1 METAL
6 TLHHQP
12 SSLTGGFQSYLNY
25 VNSLPLLTEDEERD
39 LFIRFQ
45 QQNDLQAA
53 RKIVLSHLR
62 FVAYIAKSYSGYGL
76 PLEDL
81 VQEGSVGLMKSVK
94 RFDLSKGVRLASFAV
109 HWIKAEIHEYVLRN
123 WKLVKVATTKAQRKL
138 YFNLR
143 KMKKQLGW
151 MNQDEVDRIADSLD
165 VDVKDVAEMESRLY
179 QYDSYFDESFGESRT
194 AEDNPAYA
202 HSRILE
208 DRSFCP
214 ENVISDDFQQRC
226 LAEVHQYMQQLDERA
241 RDILQCRWLADE
253 ESKITLKALANK
265 YSISMERVR
274 QIESNALNKLRQHL
288 TTKGFDAPNGV
299 FGD

>member
-1 METAL
+1 MATAL
-6 TLHHQP
+6 TLHNH
-12 SSLTGGFQSYLNY
+12 STSLTGGFQPYLNY
-25 VNSLPLLTEDEERD
+25 VNSLPLLTEEEERR

-45 QQNDLQAA
+45 QQNDLEAA
-53 RKIVLSHLR
+53 RKIVLPHLR

-109 HWIKAEIHEYVLRN
+109 PWIKAEIHEYVLRN

-143 KMKKQLGW
+143 KMKNQLGW
-151 MNQDEVDRIADSLD
+151 MNQDEVDRVADSLD
-165 VDVKDVAEMESRLY
+165 VDAKDVAEMESRLF
-179 QYDSYFDESFGESRT
+179 QRDAHFDESFGEARIP
-194 AEDNPAYA
+194 EDNLTHAQA
-202 HSRILE
+202 RKLE

-226 LAEVHQYMQQLDERA
+226 LTEIYQYFQQLDERA

-253 ESKITLKALANK
+253 ESKATLKALANR
-265 YSISMERVR
+265 YDISMERVR
-274 QIESNALNKLRQHL
+274 QIENNTLSKLRQHL
-288 TTKGFDAPNGV
+288 VAHGYEAPNEV

>member
-1 METAL
+1 MTTAL
-6 TLHHQP
+6 TLNH
-12 SSLTGGFQSYLNY
+12 SASLTGGFQPYLNY

-45 QQNDLQAA
+45 QQNDLEAA

-151 MNQDEVDRIADSLD
+151 MNQDEVDRIADSLN
-165 VDVKDVAEMESRLY
+165 VDEKDVAEMESRLY
-179 QYDSYFDESFGESRT
+179 QHDAHFDESFGESRT
-194 AEDNPAYA
+194 PEDHPATA
-202 HSRILE
+202 RVLE
-208 DRSFCP
+208 DRAFCP
-214 ENVISDDFQQRC
+214 EKIINDDFQQRC
-226 LAEVHQYMQQLDERA
+226 LREIHQYLQQLDERA

-253 ESKITLKALANK
+253 GSKATLKVLANK
-265 YSISMERVR
+265 YDISMERVR
-274 QIESNALNKLRQHL
+274 QIERNTLNRLRQHL
-288 TTKGFDAPNGV
+288 VVQGFEAPNEV
-299 FGD
+299 FGH

>member
-1 METAL
+1 MATAL
-6 TLHHQP
+6 TLNHAA
-12 SSLTGGFQSYLNY
+12 SLTGGFQSYLNY
-25 VNSLPLLTEDEERD
+25 VNSLPLLTEGEERD

-45 QQNDLQAA
+45 QQNDLEAA

-81 VQEGSVGLMKSVK
+81 VQQGSVGLMKSVK
-94 RFDLSKGVRLASFAV
+94 RFDLSKGVRLSSFAV

-151 MNQDEVDRIADSLD
+151 MNQNELDRIADSLD
-165 VDVKDVAEMESRLY
+165 VDAKDVAEMESRLY

-194 AEDNPAYA
+194 PEDDLA
-202 HSRILE
+202 HAHGRILE

-214 ENVISDDFQQRC
+214 ENVIGDDFQQRC
-226 LAEVHQYMQQLDERA
+226 LAKIHQYLQQLDERA
-241 RDILQCRWLADE
+241 SDILQSRWLADG
-253 ESKITLKALANK
+253 ESKTTLKALANK
-265 YSISMERVR
+265 YDISMERVR
-274 QIESNALNKLRQHL
+274 QIESNTLSKLRQHL
-288 TTKGFDAPNGV
+288 VAQGFDAPGETL
-299 FGD
+299 GG

>member
-1 METAL
+1 MTTAL
-6 TLHHQP
+6 TLNH
-12 SSLTGGFQSYLNY
+12 SASLTGGFQSYLNY

-39 LFIRFQ
+39 LFTRFQ
-45 QQNDLQAA
+45 QQNDLEAA

-62 FVAYIAKSYSGYGL
+62 FVVYIAKSYSGYGL

-151 MNQDEVDRIADSLD
+151 MNQNELDHIADSLD
-165 VDVKDVAEMESRLY
+165 VDAKDVAEMESRLY
-179 QYDSYFDESFGESRT
+179 QHDSHFDESFGESRA
-194 AEDNPAYA
+194 AEDHPT
-202 HSRILE
+202 H
-208 DRSFCP
+208 
-214 ENVISDDFQQRC
+214 
-226 LAEVHQYMQQLDERA
+226 
-241 RDILQCRWLADE
+241 
-253 ESKITLKALANK
+253 ALGPVDTNK
-265 YSISMERVR
+265 SVCD
-274 QIESNALNKLRQHL
+274 Q
-288 TTKGFDAPNGV
+288 
-299 FGD
+299 

>member
-1 METAL
+1 MTTAL
-6 TLHHQP
+6 TLNH
-12 SSLTGGFQSYLNY
+12 SASLTGGFQSYLNY

-45 QQNDLQAA
+45 QQNDLEAA
-53 RKIVLSHLR
+53 QKIVLSHLR

-143 KMKKQLGW
+143 KMKKQLTW
-151 MNQDEVDRIADSLD
+151 MSQDEVDSIADSLD
-165 VDVKDVAEMESRLY
+165 VDAKDVAEMESRLY
-179 QYDSYFDESFGESRT
+179 QHDSHFDESFGESRT
-194 AEDNPAYA
+194 PEDHPSHAQA
-202 HSRILE
+202 HILE

-214 ENVISDDFQQRC
+214 EKVISEDFQQRC
-226 LAEVHQYMQQLDERA
+226 LAEIHQYLQQLDGRA

-253 ESKITLKALANK
+253 ESKATLKALADK
-265 YSISMERVR
+265 YDISMERVR
-274 QIESNALNKLRQHL
+274 QIENNTLSKLRQHL
-288 TTKGFDAPNGV
+288 STKGFGAPSGV
-299 FGD
+299 FTD

>member
-1 METAL
+1 MATAL
-6 TLHHQP
+6 ALNHAT
-12 SSLTGGFQSYLNY
+12 SLTGGFQSYLNY

-45 QQNDLQAA
+45 QQNDLEAA

-81 VQEGSVGLMKSVK
+81 VQEGCVGLMKSVK

-143 KMKKQLGW
+143 KMKKQLTW

-165 VDVKDVAEMESRLY
+165 VDAKDVAEMESRLY
-179 QYDSYFDESFGESRT
+179 QHDSHFDESFGESRS
-194 AEDNPAYA
+194 AEDHPTHALA
-202 HSRILE
+202 RVLE
-208 DRSFCP
+208 DRTFCP
-214 ENVISDDFQQRC
+214 ESVINDDFQRRC
-226 LAEVHQYMQQLDERA
+226 LTEIHQYLQQLDERA
-241 RDILQCRWLADE
+241 RDILQSRWLSDE
-253 ESKITLKALANK
+253 EAKITLKALANK
-265 YSISMERVR
+265 YGISMERVR
-274 QIESNALNKLRQHL
+274 QIENNTLGKLRQHL
-288 TTKGFDAPNGV
+288 VAQGFEAPNEMFGV
-299 FGD
+299 